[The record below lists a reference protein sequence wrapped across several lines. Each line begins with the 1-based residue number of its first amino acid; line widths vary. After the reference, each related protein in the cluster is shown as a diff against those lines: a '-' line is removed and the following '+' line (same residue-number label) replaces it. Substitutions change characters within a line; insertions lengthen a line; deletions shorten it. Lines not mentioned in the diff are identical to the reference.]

1 VTFRRLKRCLQTIS
15 LLGLFAF
22 SPVFSQSSIPE
33 LEMKLKANPN
43 DQQALMDLGR
53 SYYDEAAAGETNS
66 IDKGIRCFDQALML
80 DSTNAVALAYRG
92 SLWTMEARNSWWPP
106 NKMKYL
112 KRGGEELDRAVDLEP
127 DNIMVRLIRGINGLG
142 LPSYADRLQTSLED
156 FLIVLKHPD
165 FPNQSRQLKVVAFY
179 YGGLALKRADD
190 YEKARELF
198 ERAISILPDSEYAK
212 RAREELKDM
221 GS

>member
-1 VTFRRLKRCLQTIS
+1 LIL
-15 LLGLFAF
+15 LLGLLNA
-22 SPVFSQSSIPE
+22 SVVRAQSGMAG
-33 LEMKLKANPN
+33 LEQKLKADPN
-43 DQQALMDLGR
+43 DQQLLMDLGR
-53 SYYDEAAAGETNS
+53 MYYDQAAAGETDF
-66 IDKGIRCFDQALML
+66 IDKGIHCFDQALVL

-92 SLWTMEARNSWWPP
+92 SLWTMEARSSWWPP

-112 KRGGEELDRAVDLEP
+112 KRGGEELDRAVDLAP
-127 DNIMVRLIRGINGLG
+127 DNIMVRLIRGINGIG

-156 FLIVLKHPD
+156 FLLVLKHPD
-165 FPNQSRQLKVVAFY
+165 FPNQTRELKAVAFY

-190 YEKARELF
+190 YEKARDLF
-198 ERAISILPDSEYAK
+198 QRAISILPDSEYAR

>member
-1 VTFRRLKRCLQTIS
+1 MS
-15 LLGLFAF
+15 LGLSQGSLVFA
-22 SPVFSQSSIPE
+22 QAGIAE
-33 LEMKLKANPN
+33 LEQKLKVNPS

-53 SYYDEAAAGETNS
+53 IYYDQAAAGEKNS
-66 IDKGIRCFDQALML
+66 IDKGIRCFDKALSL

-106 NKMKYL
+106 NKIKYL
-112 KRGGEELDRAVDLEP
+112 KRGGEELDRAVELEP
-127 DNIMVRLIRGINGLG
+127 DNMMVRLIRGINGLG

-165 FPNQSRQLKVVAFY
+165 FPNQTRQLKVVAFY

-190 YEKARELF
+190 YEKARDLF
-198 ERAISILPDSEYAK
+198 QRAISILPDSEYAR